1 MVVVAAVALGVSA
14 VVQPHG
20 GNGKVSCQH
29 FRPNGKTWRSVSDA
43 GGRERAKRQPIAE
56 AMARCGT
63 LQGRTRMQVLALL
76 GRPNSPGLHR
86 AWWLYEIGTEQ
97 STFAL
102 DEASFSVHFDEAGHV
117 DRTMTSRAG

>member
-1 MVVVAAVALGVSA
+1 MTQGSA
-14 VVQPHG
+14 P
-20 GNGKVSCQH
+20 
-29 FRPNGKTWRSVSDA
+29 
-43 GGRERAKRQPIAE
+43 ERAKRQPMAN

-63 LQGRTRMQVLALL
+63 LRGWTRAEVRELL
-76 GRPNSPGLHR
+76 GRPNTPGLHR
-86 AWWLYEIGTEQ
+86 AWWLYEVGTEQ